1 MPTPDSREALTG
13 DAIDAAQ
20 SAPPADPEVAAQA
33 IRDAK
38 GVSRDA
44 ESSTQPVYRTQ
55 GEEVVT
61 GENVHRSKD
70 AIISEFDSP
79 EENTVR
85 AKG

>member
-1 MPTPDSREALTG
+1 MPTPESREALTG
-13 DAIDAAQ
+13 DATEAAKD
-20 SAPPADPEVAAQA
+20 APPADPEVAAQA

-38 GVSRDA
+38 GVDREA

-61 GENVHRSKD
+61 GENVHRDKD

-79 EENTVR
+79 ADNT
-85 AKG
+85 AKTQ

>member
-1 MPTPDSREALTG
+1 MPTSDSREALTG
-13 DAIDAAQ
+13 DAIEAAQ

-44 ESSTQPVYRTQ
+44 ESGTQPVYRTQ
-55 GEEVVT
+55 GEEVIA
-61 GENVHRSKD
+61 GENVHRDKD

-79 EENTVR
+79 QKNTV
-85 AKG
+85 KGQ

>member
-1 MPTPDSREALTG
+1 MPTPESREALTG
-13 DAIDAAQ
+13 DATEAAKD
-20 SAPPADPEVAAQA
+20 APPADPEVAAQA

-38 GVSRDA
+38 GVDREA

-61 GENVHRSKD
+61 GENVHRDKD

-79 EENTVR
+79 AENTS
-85 AKG
+85 KTQ

>member
-1 MPTPDSREALTG
+1 MPTPESREALTG
-13 DAIDAAQ
+13 DATEAAKD
-20 SAPPADPEVAAQA
+20 APPADPEVAAQA

-38 GVSRDA
+38 GVSREA

-61 GENVHRSKD
+61 GENVHRDKD

-79 EENTVR
+79 AENTS
-85 AKG
+85 KTQ

>member
-13 DAIDAAQ
+13 DAIEAAQ
-20 SAPPADPEVAAQA
+20 SAPSADPEVAAQA

-55 GEEVVT
+55 GEDVVT

-70 AIISEFDSP
+70 AIISEFDNP

-85 AKG
+85 GQ

>member
-1 MPTPDSREALTG
+1 MPTPESREALTG
-13 DAIDAAQ
+13 DAIEAAQ
-20 SAPPADPEVAAQA
+20 DAPPADPAVAAQA

-79 EENTVR
+79 EENTV
-85 AKG
+85 KGQ